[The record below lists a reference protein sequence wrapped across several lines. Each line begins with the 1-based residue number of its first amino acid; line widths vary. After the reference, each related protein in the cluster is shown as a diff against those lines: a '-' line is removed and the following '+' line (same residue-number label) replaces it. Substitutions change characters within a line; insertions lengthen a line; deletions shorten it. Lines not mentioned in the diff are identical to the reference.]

1 MIVSLLVGLTSAVI
15 EFVVLCILYVL
26 LLFFCIGYIIQFIMG
41 LFGIRLFCW
50 NWKFFAESIVD
61 KAKS

>member
-26 LLFFCIGYIIQFIMG
+26 LLFFCIGYIIEFIMG
-41 LFGIRLFCW
+41 LFGIRLFC
-50 NWKFFAESIVD
+50 
-61 KAKS
+61 